1 MIYNQERDT
10 KPLLITETFTSIQG
24 EGRYIGIPMM
34 FIRTNRCNLRCTWCD
49 STYTFQG
56 GEEIPLKDLIETV
69 RNYPNQWVCFT
80 GGEPLL
86 QREALEFVDA
96 LGSMGKK
103 ILLETGGSLPIMKMA
118 ERDWVFI
125 DMDVKTPSSGEQNTL
140 HMENLK
146 FLRDQ
151 DYIKF
156 VIKDETDLQY
166 AFDFIDRY
174 RPSVETLFQPAWG
187 TSVTWLSEEVLRSNR
202 NIRVLLQLH
211 KIIWGERR
219 GV

>member
-1 MIYNQERDT
+1 M
-10 KPLLITETFTSIQG
+10 LITETFTSIQG

-146 FLRDQ
+146 FLREQ

-156 VIKDETDLQY
+156 VIKDGTDLQY
-166 AFDFIDRY
+166 AFDFLDRY

-187 TSVTWLSEEVLRSNR
+187 TSVTWLAEEVLRSNR

>member
-146 FLRDQ
+146 FLREQ

-156 VIKDETDLQY
+156 VIKDGTDLQY
-166 AFDFIDRY
+166 AFDFLDRY

-187 TSVTWLSEEVLRSNR
+187 TSVTWLAEEVLRSNR